1 MENLEIKDL
10 KNENRNLKN
19 KIKNMIDQ
27 LKIIYELLNNKNN
40 IENDYTSDTDYSSSE
55 EDQEW
60 SPNTNY

>member
-1 MENLEIKDL
+1 MENLEIIDL